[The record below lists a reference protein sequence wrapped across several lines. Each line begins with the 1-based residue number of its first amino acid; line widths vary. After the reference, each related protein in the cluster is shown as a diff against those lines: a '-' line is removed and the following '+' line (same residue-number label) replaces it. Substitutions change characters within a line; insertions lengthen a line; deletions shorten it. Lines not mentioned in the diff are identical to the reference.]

1 MDLGLRGR
9 IALVTGGTS
18 GIGRAIATALLD
30 EGCEVHAADIN
41 LAAAQG
47 ATGFDTARAHL
58 VCVDVGDAKGV
69 QQAVDK
75 IVAERGHVDILVNC
89 AGILKTRSLVD
100 STIADWDD
108 VARVNLSGVYY
119 CSKAVLPAMLARR
132 YGKIINIASVSS
144 AKGGGQF
151 GNVLYGTTKAGV
163 VAMTQGF
170 ARELGPHGINVN
182 AISPGVVEGTPMTSG
197 LMTAEVRQ
205 KDRRLHSA
213 EAPRRAGGDRP
224 SCALPRLRRL
234 TRNHRSGCR
243 HRRRVPRAL
252 NAQGA
257 TASGR
262 VARASS
268 GSTRSSSTARARTS
282 WASR

>member
-1 MDLGLRGR
+1 MCVATTCRQHDRVIFDSLEDDLDQTMELNLKGR

-18 GIGRAIATALLD
+18 GIGRAIASALL
-30 EGCEVHAADIN
+30 EENAEVHIGDLNLTAAKGV
-41 LAAAQG
+41 QE
-47 ATGFDTARAHL
+47 FDDPSAHL
-58 VCVDVGDAKGV
+58 LRLDVGDANGV

-75 IVAERGHVDILVNC
+75 IVAEHGRIDILVNC
-89 AGILKTRSLVD
+89 AGILKTRPLID

-119 CSKAVLPAMLARR
+119 CSKAVMPVMIASE

-144 AKGGGQF
+144 VKGGGQF

-170 ARELGPHGINVN
+170 ARELGPYGINVN

-205 KDRRLHSA
+205 RIVDSIPLKRMIQPPEIARLALYLASDISQGITGQA
-213 EAPRRAGGDRP
+213 IVLDAGFLVR
-224 SCALPRLRRL
+224 
-234 TRNHRSGCR
+234 
-243 HRRRVPRAL
+243 
-252 NAQGA
+252 
-257 TASGR
+257 
-262 VARASS
+262 
-268 GSTRSSSTARARTS
+268 
-282 WASR
+282 